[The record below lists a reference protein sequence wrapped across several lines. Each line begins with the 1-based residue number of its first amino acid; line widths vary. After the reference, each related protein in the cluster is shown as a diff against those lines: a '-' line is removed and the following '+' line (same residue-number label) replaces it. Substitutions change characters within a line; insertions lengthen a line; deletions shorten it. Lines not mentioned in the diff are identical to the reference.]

1 VAVATDFNPGTAPA
15 QSLIECAVLAARLC
29 GLDAAEFLLAITW
42 NAARALGVEN
52 EVGHLNPGACS
63 DAVIWECES
72 LDELPYWMP
81 SVRPDT
87 ILIRGVDLALPAVER
102 RVWP

>member
-1 VAVATDFNPGTAPA
+1 
-15 QSLIECAVLAARLC
+15 
-29 GLDAAEFLLAITW
+29 
-42 NAARALGVEN
+42 
-52 EVGHLNPGACS
+52 
-63 DAVIWECES
+63 VIWECES